1 MKATRIHILGA
12 SGAGTTSLGDSL
24 ARRLGVPHFDS
35 DDFYWESTDPPFT
48 TKKSVEERRALL
60 EKTLGENPAW
70 VLSGSLTG
78 WGNFLKPSFSHVLF
92 LSLPKEE
99 RMRRLRERELRRYG
113 ERIFPGGDMEA
124 IHREFLAWA
133 ARYDD
138 GGMEVRSR
146 TLHEAWMRSLPCPVL
161 RLDSSSPV
169 PELTE
174 AAVSFLSY
182 RYPEVHV
189 EEAKGLTASPLVD
202 PYFESL
208 GRSTRAQPSD
218 HFFLAKCGAELLGT
232 VRYCVEQGT
241 PMLRGM
247 LIAERARRQG
257 VGQALLKAFDAHL
270 KRHRIAGVYCVP
282 HDHLTS
288 FYGGIGFKRVPE
300 SSGPAFL
307 QERVALYRENGMPD
321 VILMRRP

>member
-12 SGAGTTSLGDSL
+12 SGAGTTSLGDTL

-35 DDFYWESTDPPFT
+35 DDFFWEITDPPFT
-48 TKKSVEERRALL
+48 LKRSVEERRAQL

-78 WGNFLKPSFSHVLF
+78 WGNFLKPAFSHVLF
-92 LSLPKEE
+92 VTLAKEE
-99 RMRRLRERELRRYG
+99 RMRRLRERERSRYG
-113 ERIFPGGDMEA
+113 ERIFPGGDMER
-124 IHREFLAWA
+124 IHAEFLAWA
-133 ARYDD
+133 ERYDE
-138 GGMEVRSR
+138 GGMDVRSR

-161 RLDSSSPV
+161 RLDSSAPV
-169 PELTE
+169 AELTE
-174 AAVSFLSY
+174 VAVKFLTY
-182 RYPEVHV
+182 RYPDVHV
-189 EEAKGLTASPLVD
+189 EEAKGLAAGPLVD
-202 PYFESL
+202 PFFESL

-218 HFFLAKCGAELLGT
+218 HYFLAKCGSEVLGV

-257 VGQALLKAFDAHL
+257 AGQALLRAFDAHI
-270 KRHRIAGVYCVP
+270 KRHKISGVYCVP

-288 FYGGIGFKRVPE
+288 FYGSIGFKRVAE
-300 SSGPAFL
+300 SSGPDFL
-307 QERVALYRENGMPD
+307 RERVQLYRENGMPD